1 MIHQKIVS
9 VVLLVIVTGCGTVV
23 KPQQSSV
30 LEMVESKTDI
40 RLFGNSSMFVPE
52 GQRFELIRM
61 QSGEKVVLLR
71 SSTFVFFTTD
81 IGVVLNEENCTTG
94 RHLSK
99 EVWGWQIHESKA
111 LSFPLDVRTSTPY
124 PFCFEKR

>member
-1 MIHQKIVS
+1 MRLK
-9 VVLLVIVTGCGTVV
+9 LLSLLFLSMVTGCGTVV

-30 LEMVESKTDI
+30 LEVVESKTDI
-40 RLFGNSSMFVPE
+40 RLFGNSSMFVPK
-52 GQRFELIRM
+52 GRRFELIRM

-81 IGVVLNEENCTTG
+81 IGVVLNEQNFATG
-94 RHLSK
+94 RHVSK
-99 EVWGWQIHESKA
+99 EVWGWQIHEPKA

-124 PFCFEKR
+124 PFCFEKK

>member
-1 MIHQKIVS
+1 MTIRLLS
-9 VVLLVIVTGCGTVV
+9 TLALLVVTGCGTVV

-30 LEMVESKTDI
+30 LEVVESKTDI
-40 RLFGNSSMFVPE
+40 RLFGNSSMFVPK

-94 RHLSK
+94 RHVSK
-99 EVWGWQIHESKA
+99 EVWGWQIHEPKA